1 MSNFLGIHKSDK
13 PDKKYYALFEN
24 EGRQKK
30 VYFGAAG
37 MKDYTSFS
45 PIERNE
51 RRRRYL
57 ARHKANENWNDP
69 ESPGALSRWI
79 LWGDTPSVSRNTA
92 IYKRKFQL

>member
-69 ESPGALSRWI
+69 TSAGALSRWL
-79 LWGDTPSVSRNTA
+79 LWGPSTSLRENITA
-92 IYKRKFQL
+92 FKKRFNV